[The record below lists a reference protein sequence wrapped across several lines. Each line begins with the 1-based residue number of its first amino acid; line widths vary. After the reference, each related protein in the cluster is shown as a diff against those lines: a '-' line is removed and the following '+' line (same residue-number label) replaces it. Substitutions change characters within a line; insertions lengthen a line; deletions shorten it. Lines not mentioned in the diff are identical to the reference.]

1 LLQWRENIDDFDH
14 MIDQLFGEAT
24 FEPDG
29 MGGRMHHPCISSAWV
44 NRMRLSIT
52 QAQYHAFAKLIA
64 TECAKLCKQNGED
77 VHNGDVFT
85 SEPHMQLAYDRSWG
99 AGSYEC
105 AELIRKQFEV
115 DNK

>member
-1 LLQWRENIDDFDH
+1 
-14 MIDQLFGEAT
+14 
-24 FEPDG
+24 
-29 MGGRMHHPCISSAWV
+29 MG
-44 NRMRLSIT
+44 LSIT

-85 SEPHMQLAYDRSWG
+85 SEPHRQLAYDRSWG

>member
-1 LLQWRENIDDFDH
+1 LPQWRENIDDFDH
-14 MIDQLFGEAT
+14 MIDKLFGEAT
-24 FEPDG
+24 FETDC
-29 MGGRMHHPCISSAWV
+29 MGGRMHHLCIQV
-44 NRMRLSIT
+44 RGEPLRLSIT

-64 TECAKLCKQNGED
+64 TECAKLCEQNGED
-77 VHNGDVFT
+77 VHNSDVFT
-85 SEPHMQLAYDRSWG
+85 SEPHRQLAYDRSWG